1 MASQEDVLAMY
12 AGLGTL
18 ACLFGLIQKFGAM
31 ASVGIEGFAGTDVLV
46 PISLVQGYEFFVPGE
61 GCGDGV
67 QHGEEAS
74 TSPKVLGD
82 EFRYEVGDPRI

>member
-18 ACLFGLIQKFGAM
+18 ACLFGLIQELSAM

-46 PISLVQGYEFFVPGE
+46 PISLVQGYEF
-61 GCGDGV
+61 
-67 QHGEEAS
+67 S
-74 TSPKVLGD
+74 VLGESYPKECRNSD
-82 EFRYEVGDPRI
+82 SAADFQLSEMDLLVRT